1 MFSQL
6 IVLVILILLNAYFAA
21 SEIAFISLNDA
32 KVEKQAKEG
41 NKKAKQI
48 EKMLKEPSKFLATI
62 QIGIT
67 LAGFLSSAFAS
78 DTFADMLA
86 PILNN
91 LIPAVSLGVWKS
103 VSIIIITIIL
113 SFFTLVFGELV
124 PKRLAM
130 KHYEK
135 ISYATI
141 GVIRAISIV
150 TAPFVKLLTV
160 VTNAISSIF
169 GVGENEEETVTEEEI
184 KMMINQG
191 EEKGTIKE
199 EEKELIN
206 NVFEFNDITVS
217 EIMRH
222 RKDIFAVDINISTEE
237 LLDEL
242 SQEEYRYSRIPVYDE
257 TIDEIK
263 GILYVKDVLKNINKK
278 SFRVKN
284 VVKEA
289 YFVSQNRLINEVFKE
304 LQKNKMQIA
313 IIVDEYGGTAGIV
326 TMEDILE
333 ELVGDIY
340 DEYDKDEKEYEKI
353 DENTYI
359 LSGSLPIYEVN
370 KLLDAGIP
378 EGDYDTIS
386 GFLQEELGRIPED
399 EEKPVVETQ
408 KVTYK
413 IEEYEDKRILK
424 VKACKNNI
432 VTTEDETDIEN
443 EK

>member
-6 IVLVILILLNAYFAA
+6 FILVILILLNAFFAA
-21 SEIAFISLNDA
+21 TEIAFISLNDA
-32 KVEKQAKEG
+32 KIEKQAKEG

-48 EKMLKEPSKFLATI
+48 EKMIKSPSKFLATI

-78 DTFADMLA
+78 DAFANQLA
-86 PILNN
+86 PVLNTWMPF
-91 LIPAVSLGVWKS
+91 ISLGVWKS
-103 VSIIIITIIL
+103 ISIILITIIL

-130 KHYEK
+130 KNYEK
-135 ISYATI
+135 ISFATI
-141 GVIRAISIV
+141 GIIRAISIV
-150 TAPFVKLLTV
+150 TSPFVKFLTV
-160 VTNAISSIF
+160 VTNAVSRIF
-169 GVGENEEETVTEEEI
+169 GVSENEEETVTEEEI
-184 KMMINQG
+184 KMMVDQG
-191 EEKGTIKE
+191 EEKGTIQE
-199 EEKELIN
+199 EERELIN
-206 NVFEFNDITVS
+206 NVFELNDITVS

-237 LLDEL
+237 LLQEL

-304 LQKNKMQIA
+304 LKRNKMQIA
-313 IIVDEYGGTAGIV
+313 IVIDEYGGTAGLV

-333 ELVGDIY
+333 ELVGDIF
-340 DEYDKDEKEYEKI
+340 DEYDEIEEEYHKI
-353 DENTYI
+353 DENTYL
-359 LSGSLPIYEVN
+359 LSGSMTIFDVN
-370 KLLDAGIP
+370 KLLDAKIP

-386 GFLQEELGRIPED
+386 GFLQEKLGRIPED
-399 EEKPVVETQ
+399 EESPIIDTET
-408 KVTYK
+408 VTYK
-413 IEEYEDKRILK
+413 IEKYEDKRILL

-432 VTTEDETDIEN
+432 EEKIE
-443 EK
+443 EE

>member
-32 KVEKQAKEG
+32 KIEKQAKEG

-78 DTFADMLA
+78 ETFADMLA
-86 PILNN
+86 PVLNSW
-91 LIPAVSLGVWKS
+91 IPAISIGVWKS
-103 VSIIIITIIL
+103 ISIIIITIIL

-135 ISYATI
+135 ISFATI
-141 GVIRAISIV
+141 GVIRAISII

-160 VTNAISSIF
+160 VTNSISRIF

-184 KMMINQG
+184 KMMVNQG

-222 RKDIFAVDINISTEE
+222 RKDIFAVDINISNEE

-257 TIDEIK
+257 TIDEVK

-278 SFRVKN
+278 SFKVKN
-284 VVKEA
+284 LMKEA
-289 YFVSQNRLINEVFKE
+289 YFVSQNRLINEVFKA

-313 IIVDEYGGTAGIV
+313 IIVDEYGGTAGLV

-340 DEYDKDEKEYEKI
+340 DEYDKEEKEYEKI
-353 DENTYI
+353 DDNTYM
-359 LSGSLPIYEVN
+359 LSGSLPIYDVN
-370 KLLDAGIP
+370 KLLNAEIP

-386 GFLQEELGRIPED
+386 GFLQEELGRIPEE
-399 EEKPVVETQ
+399 EEKPVVETE

-424 VKACKNNI
+424 VKACKNNVI
-432 VTTEDETDIEN
+432 ETEE
-443 EK
+443 EKKEE

>member
-32 KVEKQAKEG
+32 KIEKQAKEG

-78 DTFADMLA
+78 ETFADMLA

-91 LIPAVSLGVWKS
+91 WIPAVSIGVWKS
-103 VSIIIITIIL
+103 ISIIIITIIL

-135 ISYATI
+135 ISFATI

-160 VTNAISSIF
+160 VTNGISKLF

-184 KMMINQG
+184 KMMVNQG

-222 RKDIFAVDINISTEE
+222 RKDIFAVDIGISNEE
-237 LLDEL
+237 LLNEL
-242 SQEEYRYSRIPVYDE
+242 SKEEYRYSRIPVYDE

-278 SFRVKN
+278 NFKVKN

-289 YFVSQNRLINEVFKE
+289 YFISQNRLINEVFKE

-313 IIVDEYGGTAGIV
+313 IIVDEYGGTAGLV

-340 DEYDKDEKEYEKI
+340 DEYDKEEKEYEKI

-359 LSGSLPIYEVN
+359 LSGSLPIYDVN

-399 EEKPVVETQ
+399 EEKPVIETQ

-424 VKACKNNI
+424 VKACKNNVI
-432 VTTEDETDIEN
+432 ETEEEEN
-443 EK
+443 EE